1 MMIQRFFHRY
11 GFGIQSPWAYSLVR
25 NVLFEPL
32 RYYAFDELQAKHAQ
46 CSKTE
51 RKRNEQLF
59 RIVNHFKPQKIE
71 IVGNTVAS
79 TRDYLSFQTS
89 SANSQLST
97 FNTQLFYYICPS
109 APISSIPKTLS
120 DGMLLVIDDICET
133 NKAAWKQLTANAQV
147 TAIFDMQYRGLLCCD
162 TKRIRQTYLL

>member
-32 RYYAFDELQAKHAQ
+32 RYYAFDELQAKHPQ

-79 TRDYLSFQTS
+79 TRDYLSFQS
-89 SANSQLST
+89 LSANSQQST
-97 FNTQLFYYICPS
+97 VNTQLFFYFISPLALAVRRFLSQLGSCRFCS
-109 APISSIPKTLS
+109 SEAISSMRSP
-120 DGMLLVIDDICET
+120 LLVSNT
-133 NKAAWKQLTANAQV
+133 
-147 TAIFDMQYRGLLCCD
+147 MR
-162 TKRIRQTYLL
+162 

>member
-1 MMIQRFFHRY
+1 MMIQRFLHRY

-32 RYYAFDELQAKHAQ
+32 RYYAYDELREKFPQ

-59 RIVNHFKPQKIE
+59 RIVNHFKPQEVK
-71 IVGNTVAS
+71 IVGNANEA
-79 TRDYLSFQTS
+79 TRDYLYAHLSTF
-89 SANSQLST
+89 NSQLST
-97 FNTQLFYYICPS
+97 LNSSLLYYIAPS
-109 APISSIPKTLS
+109 APLSAIPMNLS
-120 DGMLLVIDDICET
+120 DGSVLVVDDIRES
-133 NKAAWKQLTANAQV
+133 NKDAWKLLIDQAQV

-162 TKRIRQTYLL
+162 AKRIRQTYTL